1 MLKYPI
7 GVQTFEEIR
16 TGGYVYVDKTEYV
29 FRLADEGKYYFLSR
43 PRRFG
48 KSLLLSTME
57 AYFRGRKEL
66 FGGLAVE
73 GLEKEWK
80 VHPVLRLDLG
90 GASYNTREDL
100 DNKLS
105 QVLAEWEALY
115 GVKNVYQTFATRF
128 DEVITCAARRTGCKV
143 VVLVDEYEK
152 PIVDNLGNKELR
164 DYFRSTLQGFYS
176 VIKTQDDKI
185 RFGFLTGVSRI
196 GHMSI
201 FSGLNNLNDISMDG
215 RYYAICGVSEN
226 ELCSSLL
233 SEGVSEMAEENKIT
247 VDKCYARLKSMYDG
261 YHFHDDSPG
270 IYNPYSL
277 LLALSKKKFGE
288 YWYDTATP
296 SFLVSY
302 LMRENINLNE
312 LTLDRVRPRILTG
325 TNAEHISPVTLL
337 YQTGYLTI
345 KEYFRD
351 TDEYLLGY
359 PNKEVENGF
368 TESLAQLYIPK
379 EEEVSE
385 FSVNR
390 FAKDLREGD
399 IEMFLQ
405 RLKAFLADNDY
416 QVQGKAELYMQNTM
430 YVFLKLLGQ
439 RVEVERHTSNGRIDI
454 LIQTEKYVYVVEL
467 KRDKDPDNAL
477 DQIVSRGYEWPF
489 ISDKGRKIFKIG
501 INFSTATRRIEGW
514 KVE

>member
-73 GLEKEWK
+73 RLEKEWK

-115 GVKNVYQTFATRF
+115 GVTNVYQTFATRF

-201 FSGLNNLNDISMDG
+201 FSGLNNLRDISMS
-215 RYYAICGVSEN
+215 RKYASICGISEK
-226 ELCSSLL
+226 ELKEYLN
-233 SEGVSEMAEENKIT
+233 EGVCEMASAHGLGTE
-247 VDKCYARLKSMYDG
+247 DCYNRLKQLYDG
-261 YHFHDDSPG
+261 YRFCSECTG
-270 IYNPYSL
+270 MYNPYSL
-277 LLALSKKKFGE
+277 LTALADREFGE
-288 YWYDTATP
+288 YWYATATP

-302 LMRENINLNE
+302 LMRENLSLNE
-312 LTLDRVRPRILTG
+312 LTLDHVRPQILTG

-454 LIQTEKYVYVVEL
+454 LIQTEKYVYVIEL

-489 ISDKGRKIFKIG
+489 IAEKGRKIFKIG

>member
-7 GVQTFEEIR
+7 GIQTFEEIR
-16 TGGYVYVDKTEYV
+16 TGGYVYVDKTEHV

-48 KSLLLSTME
+48 KSLLLSTLE
-57 AYFRGRKEL
+57 AYFQGRKEL
-66 FGGLAVE
+66 FEGLAIA
-73 GLEKEWK
+73 GLEKVWAEY
-80 VHPVLRLDLG
+80 PVLRLDLG
-90 GASYNTREDL
+90 GKSYRSEGDLTYVLNYHLELWEGRYGKSSASDA
-100 DNKLS
+100 D
-105 QVLAEWEALY
+105 
-115 GVKNVYQTFATRF
+115 TRF
-128 DEVITCAARRTGCKV
+128 RQVIDSAASSTNCKV
-143 VVLVDEYEK
+143 VILVDEYDK
-152 PIVDNLGNKELR
+152 PIVDNSGNKELR
-164 DYFRSTLQGFYS
+164 EYFRSTLHGFYS
-176 VIKTQDDKI
+176 VMKAQDNNI

-196 GHMSI
+196 GQMSI
-201 FSGLNNLNDISMDG
+201 FSGLNNLRDISMSQAYDS
-215 RYYAICGVSEN
+215 ICGISEK
-226 ELCSSLL
+226 ELKEYLYD
-233 SEGVSEMAEENKIT
+233 GVCEMAAVHGLSTE
-247 VDKCYARLKSMYDG
+247 DCYKRLKQLYDG
-261 YHFHDDSPG
+261 YRFCAECSG
-270 IYNPYSL
+270 MYNPYSL
-277 LLALSKKKFGE
+277 LTALADRKFGE
-288 YWYDTATP
+288 YWYATATP

-312 LTLDRVRPRILTG
+312 LTLDHVRPQILTG
-325 TNAEHISPVTLL
+325 TNAERISPVTLL

-359 PNKEVENGF
+359 PNEEVENGF
-368 TESLAQLYIPK
+368 TESLAQFYIPK

-390 FAKDLREGD
+390 FAKDLRDGD
-399 IEMFLQ
+399 VEMFLQ
-405 RLKAFLADNDY
+405 RLKAFFADNDY

-454 LIQTEKYVYVVEL
+454 LIQTDEYVYIIEL

-477 DQIVSRGYEWPF
+477 DQIESKGYEWPF
-489 ISDKGRKIFKIG
+489 ISFTDRKIFKIG
-501 INFSTATRRIEGW
+501 INFSTRTRRIEDW

>member
-1 MLKYPI
+1 MMKYPI

-57 AYFRGRKEL
+57 AYFQGRKEL
-66 FGGLAVE
+66 FEGLAME
-73 GLEKEWK
+73 GLEKDWREY
-80 VHPVLRLDLG
+80 PVLRLDLG
-90 GASYNTREDL
+90 GKSYRTEEDL
-100 DNKLS
+100 S
-105 QVLAEWEALY
+105 YVLNYHLEQWECRY
-115 GVKNVYQTFATRF
+115 GKSSAIDPDTRF
-128 DEVITCAARRTGCKV
+128 RQVIDSAAASTGNKV
-143 VVLVDEYEK
+143 VILVDEYDK

-164 DYFRSTLQGFYS
+164 EYFRSILQGFYS
-176 VIKTQDDKI
+176 VMKAKDDKI

-196 GHMSI
+196 GHLNI
-201 FSGLNNLNDISMDG
+201 FSGLNNLKDISMDAA
-215 RYYAICGVSEN
+215 YDEICGVSEEN
-226 ELCSSLL
+226 LRSGLL
-233 SEGVSEMAEENKIT
+233 SEGVEEMAEANKIT
-247 VDKCYARLKSMYDG
+247 VEDCYARLKSMYDG
-261 YHFHDDSPG
+261 YHFHEESPG

-288 YWYDTATP
+288 YWYVTATP

-302 LMRENINLNE
+302 LMRENIDLNE
-312 LTLDRVRPRILTG
+312 LTLGRVRLQILTG
-325 TNAEHISPVTLL
+325 ANSERISPVTLL
-337 YQTGYLTI
+337 YQTGYLTF

-368 TESLAQLYIPK
+368 TDSLAQHYIPK

-399 IEMFLQ
+399 VDLFLQ
-405 RLKAFLADNDY
+405 RLKAFFADNYY

-454 LIQTEKYVYVVEL
+454 LIQTEKYVYIIEL
-467 KRDKDPDNAL
+467 KRDKDPSNAL
-477 DQIVSRGYEWPF
+477 DQIESKGYAWPF
-489 ISDKGRKIFKIG
+489 IPDNGRKIYRIG
-501 INFSTATRRIEGW
+501 INFSTSTRRIEDW

>member
-1 MLKYPI
+1 M
-7 GVQTFEEIR
+7 
-16 TGGYVYVDKTEYV
+16 
-29 FRLADEGKYYFLSR
+29 
-43 PRRFG
+43 
-48 KSLLLSTME
+48 
-57 AYFRGRKEL
+57 
-66 FGGLAVE
+66 
-73 GLEKEWK
+73 
-80 VHPVLRLDLG
+80 
-90 GASYNTREDL
+90 
-100 DNKLS
+100 
-105 QVLAEWEALY
+105 
-115 GVKNVYQTFATRF
+115 
-128 DEVITCAARRTGCKV
+128 
-143 VVLVDEYEK
+143 
-152 PIVDNLGNKELR
+152 
-164 DYFRSTLQGFYS
+164 
-176 VIKTQDDKI
+176 
-185 RFGFLTGVSRI
+185 
-196 GHMSI
+196 
-201 FSGLNNLNDISMDG
+201 
-215 RYYAICGVSEN
+215 
-226 ELCSSLL
+226 
-233 SEGVSEMAEENKIT
+233 
-247 VDKCYARLKSMYDG
+247 
-261 YHFHDDSPG
+261 
-270 IYNPYSL
+270 
-277 LLALSKKKFGE
+277 
-288 YWYDTATP
+288 
-296 SFLVSY
+296 
-302 LMRENINLNE
+302 
-312 LTLDRVRPRILTG
+312 
-325 TNAEHISPVTLL
+325 TLL

-454 LIQTEKYVYVVEL
+454 LIQTEKYVYVIEL

-477 DQIVSRGYEWPF
+477 DQIVSKGYEWPF
-489 ISDKGRKIFKIG
+489 ISDKGRKIFKVG

>member
-16 TGGYVYVDKTEYV
+16 T
-29 FRLADEGKYYFLSR
+29 GKYYFLSR

-247 VDKCYARLKSMYDG
+247 VDECYARLKSMYDG

-337 YQTGYLTI
+337 YQTGYLT
-345 KEYFRD
+345 
-351 TDEYLLGY
+351 
-359 PNKEVENGF
+359 
-368 TESLAQLYIPK
+368 
-379 EEEVSE
+379 

-489 ISDKGRKIFKIG
+489 IAEKGRKIFKIG

>member
-73 GLEKEWK
+73 RLEKEWK

-115 GVKNVYQTFATRF
+115 GVTNVYQTFATRF

-201 FSGLNNLNDISMDG
+201 FSGLNNLRDISMS
-215 RYYAICGVSEN
+215 RKYASICGISEK
-226 ELCSSLL
+226 ELKEYLN
-233 SEGVSEMAEENKIT
+233 EGVCEMASAHGLGTE
-247 VDKCYARLKSMYDG
+247 DCYNRLKQLYDG
-261 YHFHDDSPG
+261 YRFCSECTG
-270 IYNPYSL
+270 MYNPYSL
-277 LLALSKKKFGE
+277 LTALADREFGE
-288 YWYDTATP
+288 YWYATATP

-302 LMRENINLNE
+302 LMRENLSLNE
-312 LTLDRVRPRILTG
+312 LTLDHVRP
-325 TNAEHISPVTLL
+325 
-337 YQTGYLTI
+337 Q
-345 KEYFRD
+345 
-351 TDEYLLGY
+351 
-359 PNKEVENGF
+359 
-368 TESLAQLYIPK
+368 
-379 EEEVSE
+379 
-385 FSVNR
+385 
-390 FAKDLREGD
+390 
-399 IEMFLQ
+399 
-405 RLKAFLADNDY
+405 
-416 QVQGKAELYMQNTM
+416 
-430 YVFLKLLGQ
+430 
-439 RVEVERHTSNGRIDI
+439 I
-454 LIQTEKYVYVVEL
+454 LISH
-467 KRDKDPDNAL
+467 P
-477 DQIVSRGYEWPF
+477 
-489 ISDKGRKIFKIG
+489 
-501 INFSTATRRIEGW
+501 
-514 KVE
+514 

>member
-201 FSGLNNLNDISMDG
+201 FSGLNNLRDISMS
-215 RYYAICGVSEN
+215 RKYASICGISEK
-226 ELCSSLL
+226 ELKEYLN
-233 SEGVSEMAEENKIT
+233 EGVCEMAAAHGLDTE
-247 VDKCYARLKSMYDG
+247 DCYNRLKQLYDG
-261 YHFHDDSPG
+261 YRFCSECTG
-270 IYNPYSL
+270 MYNPYSL
-277 LLALSKKKFGE
+277 LTALADREFGE
-288 YWYDTATP
+288 YWYATATP

-302 LMRENINLNE
+302 LMRENLSLNE
-312 LTLDRVRPRILTG
+312 LTLDHVRPQILTG

-399 IEMFLQ
+399 IDMFLQ
-405 RLKAFLADNDY
+405 RLKAFMAVNDY

-454 LIQTEKYVYVVEL
+454 LIQTEKYVYVIEL

-489 ISDKGRKIFKIG
+489 IAEKGRKIFKIG